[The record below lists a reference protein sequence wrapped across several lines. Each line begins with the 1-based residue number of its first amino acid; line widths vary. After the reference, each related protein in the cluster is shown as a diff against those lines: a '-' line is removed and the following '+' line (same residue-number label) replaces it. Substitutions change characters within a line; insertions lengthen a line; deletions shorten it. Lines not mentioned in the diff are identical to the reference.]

1 MTQAGAS
8 PWLSNTLRGT
18 QNNPQMAAAM
28 ATMISGG
35 TVLFDVLEFNR
46 LSICNAYVIAWD
58 LVTLTS
64 L

>member
-1 MTQAGAS
+1 
-8 PWLSNTLRGT
+8 
-18 QNNPQMAAAM
+18 MAAAM